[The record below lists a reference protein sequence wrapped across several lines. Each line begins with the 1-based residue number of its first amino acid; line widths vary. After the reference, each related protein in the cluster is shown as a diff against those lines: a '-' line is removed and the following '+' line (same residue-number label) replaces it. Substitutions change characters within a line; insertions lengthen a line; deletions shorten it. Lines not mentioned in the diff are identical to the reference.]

1 MAVKMVPIR
10 VLALTGFCLLAIPP
24 PCFSQVISDPATLPP
39 QKTTVAS
46 VSNAFVPSLEDLGLP
61 SISQPDQTQTQTTPT
76 NGQKE
81 TPKDQNGQAAP
92 GSSNSFSLQDLGFTA
107 SQTQSNAQMQ
117 TRLEKRTHMLK
128 VHQELGMI
136 TTIPLVAT
144 VIASGGAKAHK
155 DNATGG
161 TTIIEPGSASVDLH
175 AALGSLTVGM
185 YGATAYYAI
194 FAPKIPGVK
203 PRGAIRVHRALAFIH
218 GPGMVL
224 TPILGA
230 MALSQENQGEKV
242 HGIASAHSYVAWTT
256 VAAYG
261 ASIVAVSW
269 PIHWKFWEH
278 P

>member
-1 MAVKMVPIR
+1 MAQKMVPIW

-24 PCFSQVISDPATLPP
+24 PCFSQVISDPAALPP

-46 VSNAFVPSLEDLGLP
+46 VSDASIPSLEDLGLP
-61 SISQPDQTQTQTTPT
+61 SVSEPDQTQTQITPT
-76 NGQKE
+76 NGQ
-81 TPKDQNGQAAP
+81 TAP
-92 GSSNSFSLQDLGFTA
+92 GSSNSLSLQDLGFTA

-117 TRLEKRTHMLK
+117 ARLEKRTHMLK
-128 VHQELGMI
+128 VHQELGLL

-144 VIASGGAKAHK
+144 VIASGGAKTHK
-155 DNATGG
+155 DKATGS

-203 PRGAIRVHRALAFIH
+203 PKGAIRVHRALAFIH

-230 MALSQENQGEKV
+230 MALNQENQGEKV